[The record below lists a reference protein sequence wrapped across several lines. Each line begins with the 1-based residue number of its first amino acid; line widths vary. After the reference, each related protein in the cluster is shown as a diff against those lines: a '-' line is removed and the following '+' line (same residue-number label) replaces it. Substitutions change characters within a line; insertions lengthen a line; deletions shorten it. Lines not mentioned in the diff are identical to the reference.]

1 MYESKL
7 SLLKYSVDKIFFEV
21 NDEYDYSKA
30 KEIKLNQD
38 LNKTINKIDENTF
51 KTTLNFKIYGTEE
64 ITVPF
69 TLSISISGLFG
80 LEDWESE
87 KNKQIAEKNTV
98 AILFPFLRSL
108 IATVTANCSVPPYVM
123 PVINV
128 NAFISDNK

>member
-51 KTTLNFKIYGTEE
+51 KTTLIFKIYGTEE
-64 ITVPF
+64 IPVPF
-69 TLSISISGLFG
+69 TLSISISGIFE

>member
-21 NDEYDYSKA
+21 NDEYNYSKA

-51 KTTLNFKIYGTEE
+51 KTTLNFKIYGTEV
-64 ITVPF
+64 IPVPF

>member
-38 LNKTINKIDENTF
+38 LNKTINKINENTF
-51 KTTLNFKIYGTEE
+51 KTTLSFKIYGTEE
-64 ITVPF
+64 IPVPF